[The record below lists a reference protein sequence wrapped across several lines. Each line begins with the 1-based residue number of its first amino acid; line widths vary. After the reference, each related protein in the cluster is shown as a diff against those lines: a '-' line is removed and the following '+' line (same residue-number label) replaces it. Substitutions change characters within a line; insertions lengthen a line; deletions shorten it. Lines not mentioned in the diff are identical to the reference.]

1 MSWVVPSWNRS
12 TRAPEYNDVWHD
24 TLCYTMNKTYTNEFD
39 HWSHLRKSF
48 FNSAVDA
55 QKIRIK
61 HSSLQCRHLEI
72 SNMMLPFVIP
82 SSYLRVGVQRL
93 ALISTRTH
101 THTHTHTHTVWARKK
116 RKRNQN
122 PRSRTHTR
130 AREKKRTHNRARKRK
145 KPAPAR
151 ALSLSPV

>member
-101 THTHTHTHTVWARKK
+101 THTHTHTVWARKK

-130 AREKKRTHNRARKRK
+130 ARKKNAHTTERAKEKNPRPR
-145 KPAPAR
+145 AR
-151 ALSLSPV
+151 ALSPV